1 MSADEKPS
9 VILKSLEEGVAF
21 YMVKPIS
28 LEDVKQVWQYV
39 ITTKNVIPNQTTTII
54 QRQLSIDKSSNSST
68 PCSEKEII
76 KSKSRSSKFKNN
88 KAKQKSI
95 NVPIRKPKV
104 IWTNSLHNRFLQ
116 AIRLIGLHSKS
127 SILISFINFTI
138 NIDLQIQMIIFCV
151 LMKLFSFV

>member
-1 MSADEKPS
+1 MKVDYFCLQYILYDAVMSADEKPS

-28 LEDVKQVWQYV
+28 LDDVKHVWQYA
-39 ITTKNVIPNQTTTII
+39 ISPKNVIPNQTITIT
-54 QRQLSIDKSSNSST
+54 QRQLSIENSSSSSAL
-68 PCSEKEII
+68 CLKKEII
-76 KSKSRSSKFKNN
+76 KSKSTKFKNK

-95 NVPIRKPKV
+95 PLRKPKV

-127 SILISFINFTI
+127 LSL
-138 NIDLQIQMIIFCV
+138 LQFQIIFSSNSLV
-151 LMKLFSFV
+151 FLII

>member
-54 QRQLSIDKSSNSST
+54 QRQLLIDKSSNSST

-116 AIRLIGLHSKS
+116 AIKLIGLHSKS